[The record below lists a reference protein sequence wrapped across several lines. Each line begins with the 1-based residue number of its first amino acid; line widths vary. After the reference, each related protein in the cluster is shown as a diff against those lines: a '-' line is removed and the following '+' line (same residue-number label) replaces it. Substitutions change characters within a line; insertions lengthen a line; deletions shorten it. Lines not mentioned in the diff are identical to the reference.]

1 MIGVVGKF
9 VDSVVVDDSPARV
22 VVALV
27 AVSVIV
33 VDGSFNVIVIDGS
46 SLLVVELREYYHHH
60 LVELVCVVSRYVVA
74 AADGNFVVVSAD
86 YLAANSAEVGVVGNF
101 VDPVV
106 FDDSPASRFGCGW
119 CNCG

>member
-1 MIGVVGKF
+1 MCKG
-9 VDSVVVDDSPARV
+9 ARERTFKNMKTI
-22 VVALV
+22 AECL
-27 AVSVIV
+27 A
-33 VDGSFNVIVIDGS
+33 D
-46 SLLVVELREYYHHH
+46 ELM
-60 LVELVCVVSRYVVA
+60 A